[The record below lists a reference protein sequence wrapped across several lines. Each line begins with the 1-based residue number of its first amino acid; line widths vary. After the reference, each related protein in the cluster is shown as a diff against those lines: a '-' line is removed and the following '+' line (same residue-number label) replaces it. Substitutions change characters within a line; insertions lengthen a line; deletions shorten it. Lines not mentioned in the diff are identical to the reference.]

1 MIDPETANTSKL
13 AGELPKEELPKEE
26 PIEKLYALHQLKI
39 AGELC
44 ANREVR
50 NSRWEPTGEP
60 CVI

>member
-13 AGELPKEELPKEE
+13 AAKEELPKEE